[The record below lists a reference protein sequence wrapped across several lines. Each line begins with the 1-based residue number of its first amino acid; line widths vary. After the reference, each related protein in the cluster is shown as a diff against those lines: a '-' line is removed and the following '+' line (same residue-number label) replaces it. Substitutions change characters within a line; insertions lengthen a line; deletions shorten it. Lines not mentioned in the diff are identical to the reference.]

1 MQQQDDVTRQQG
13 GDGSAVAD
21 QARELARAGT
31 EQVKQIGQ
39 TAKDRAFREID
50 AKRER
55 FASEV
60 EKLAGTLESQR
71 DGSEAAGPI
80 LDLAASAARRLST
93 ALKDRSAEELLQGVA
108 KNPVAILA
116 GAFALGFVATR
127 LFKA

>member
-71 DGSEAAGPI
+71 DGSEGAGPI